1 MRILIAEDDPIIGLA
16 LAERVRALG
25 HESIGPVP
33 DGAQAVVS
41 AEETLPDLYLFD
53 IEMPVLDGLRAA
65 SELTARGLRRPVV
78 VVTGVDD
85 PELVERAIGSG
96 VGAYLTKPIDN
107 PQLDAAIRLAAA
119 RHQELEALEAEV
131 TLAQE
136 ALENRKVVERAKGL
150 LMSALGLTEPEA
162 FRRMQLA
169 ARRRNLKLVEV
180 ALQIVEQRS
189 VLEGNALRPKRAT
202 SPSAAPAPPPQP

>member
-16 LAERVRALG
+16 LAERVRSLG
-25 HESIGPVP
+25 HEPIGPVT
-33 DGAQAVVS
+33 DGAQAV
-41 AEETLPDLYLFD
+41 ATAAATLPDLYLFD

-96 VGAYLTKPIDN
+96 VGAYLTKPIDS
-107 PQLDAAIRLAAA
+107 PQLDAALRLAAA
-119 RHQELEALEAEV
+119 RHRELEALETEV
-131 TLAQE
+131 ALAHE

-150 LMSALGLTEPEA
+150 LMTSLELTEPEA

-169 ARRRNLKLVEV
+169 ARRRNLKLVEI
-180 ALQIVEQRS
+180 ASQIVEQRS
-189 VLEGNALRPKRAT
+189 VLEGDTLKRRQA
-202 SPSAAPAPPPQP
+202 SRPAP